1 MLEIA
6 EKKCINQY
14 VDMKLSKDGISRPW
28 SRLSCGACRLI
39 WMASRTWRGYSLSS
53 RLRILILSQSME
65 WRVSTAIRASRFR
78 PCTLHWFDQRSTQV
92 SSEEYW
98 RHSIHNITGVLLMR
112 VCASHRNIEVNLN
125 LIVLNECLNFICW
138 FIWFH
143 WKWKGESLAWHNG
156 MTVICLWICLW
167 LDKTIGINP
176 LGTGLLTISD
186 WFISWNVKL
195 LSQLGQV
202 FDN

>member
-39 WMASRTWRGYSLSS
+39 WMASPSLYG
-53 RLRILILSQSME
+53 
-65 WRVSTAIRASRFR
+65 FG